1 MDISVTHAKTSPDRI
16 RAPTTETLI
25 TKKVGQSNRG
35 YPGQECRNVGPVGS
49 ANINQENSEEESLNP

>member
-1 MDISVTHAKTSPDRI
+1 MDISATHAKTSPDRI

-35 YPGQECRNVGPVGS
+35 YPGQECRNVGSVGLAS
-49 ANINQENSEEESLNP
+49 INQENSKEDSLSP